1 MAGGAL
7 GAALRFIIGDAMLRQ
22 FGNGFPWGTLTVN
35 LVGAFAV
42 GYVVVWLQTRGSA
55 ALYWRAFAIV
65 GIIGGLTTFSSM
77 MLEAVLLGVVGGV
90 AGLMLASLM
99 QFIHISTLNW
109 QSFSELAFSFTLTP
123 RIIVTSMLFAVLMGV
138 IGGFLPAVRAARL
151 SIVDALRA
159 A

>member
-1 MAGGAL
+1 MGGFSTWWQQLGLVMAGGAL

-77 MLEAVLLGVVGGV
+77 MLEAVLLVRNGRGWVMPTYLGISLV
-90 AGLMLASLM
+90 AG
-99 QFIHISTLNW
+99 
-109 QSFSELAFSFTLTP
+109 
-123 RIIVTSMLFAVLMGV
+123 FALVWLG
-138 IGGFLPAVRAARL
+138 ARL
-151 SIVDALRA
+151 AESSLAR
-159 A
+159 

>member
-1 MAGGAL
+1 MGGFSTWWQQLGLVMAGGAL

-77 MLEAVLLGVVGGV
+77 MLEAVLLVRNGRGWVMPTYLGISLV
-90 AGLMLASLM
+90 AGFALVWLGARLAE
-99 QFIHISTLNW
+99 STL
-109 QSFSELAFSFTLTP
+109 
-123 RIIVTSMLFAVLMGV
+123 
-138 IGGFLPAVRAARL
+138 AR
-151 SIVDALRA
+151 
-159 A
+159 

>member
-1 MAGGAL
+1 MGGFGAWWQQLGLVMAGGAL

-77 MLEAVLLGVVGGV
+77 MLEAVLLVRNGRGWVMPTYLGISLV
-90 AGLMLASLM
+90 AG
-99 QFIHISTLNW
+99 
-109 QSFSELAFSFTLTP
+109 
-123 RIIVTSMLFAVLMGV
+123 FALVWLG
-138 IGGFLPAVRAARL
+138 ARL
-151 SIVDALRA
+151 AESTVAR
-159 A
+159 

>member
-1 MAGGAL
+1 MGGFGAWWQQLGLVMAGGAL

-77 MLEAVLLGVVGGV
+77 MLEAVLLVRNGRGWVMPTYLGISLV
-90 AGLMLASLM
+90 AGFALVWLGARLAE
-99 QFIHISTLNW
+99 STL
-109 QSFSELAFSFTLTP
+109 
-123 RIIVTSMLFAVLMGV
+123 
-138 IGGFLPAVRAARL
+138 AR
-151 SIVDALRA
+151 
-159 A
+159 

>member
-1 MAGGAL
+1 MGGFSTWWQQLGLVMAGGAL

-42 GYVVVWLQTRGSA
+42 GYVAVWLQTRGSA

-77 MLEAVLLGVVGGV
+77 MLEAVLLVRNGRGWVMPTYLGISLV
-90 AGLMLASLM
+90 AGFALVWLGARLAE
-99 QFIHISTLNW
+99 STL
-109 QSFSELAFSFTLTP
+109 
-123 RIIVTSMLFAVLMGV
+123 
-138 IGGFLPAVRAARL
+138 AR
-151 SIVDALRA
+151 
-159 A
+159 

>member
-1 MAGGAL
+1 MGGFGTWWQQLGLVMAGGAL

-55 ALYWRAFAIV
+55 AVYWRAFAIV

-77 MLEAVLLGVVGGV
+77 MLEAVLLVRNGRGWVMPTYLGISLV
-90 AGLMLASLM
+90 AG
-99 QFIHISTLNW
+99 
-109 QSFSELAFSFTLTP
+109 
-123 RIIVTSMLFAVLMGV
+123 FALVWLG
-138 IGGFLPAVRAARL
+138 ARL
-151 SIVDALRA
+151 AESSLAR
-159 A
+159 

>member
-1 MAGGAL
+1 MGGFTTWWQQLGLVMAGGAL

-77 MLEAVLLGVVGGV
+77 MLEAVLLVRNGRGWVMPTYLGISLV
-90 AGLMLASLM
+90 AGFALVWLGARLAE
-99 QFIHISTLNW
+99 STL
-109 QSFSELAFSFTLTP
+109 
-123 RIIVTSMLFAVLMGV
+123 
-138 IGGFLPAVRAARL
+138 AR
-151 SIVDALRA
+151 
-159 A
+159 